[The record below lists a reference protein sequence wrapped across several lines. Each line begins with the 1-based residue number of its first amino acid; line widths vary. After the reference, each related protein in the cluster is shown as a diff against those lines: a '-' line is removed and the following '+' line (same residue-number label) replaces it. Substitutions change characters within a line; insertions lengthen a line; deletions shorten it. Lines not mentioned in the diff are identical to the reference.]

1 MICGVPDLIAVL
13 DNRSG
18 AALGTPGKPPLNT
31 SKGRELTT
39 DYKYG
44 LRVLIIAVT
53 AAPQWTDTQRGLDI
67 GSLSAFGYDIPYVP
81 IGGYVKPVSVI
92 KEYGSK

>member
-1 MICGVPDLIAVL
+1 MPDLIAVL
-13 DNRSG
+13 DNQSG
-18 AALGTPGKPPLNT
+18 AALGTP
-31 SKGRELTT
+31 

-92 KEYGSK
+92 QEYGPKCK

>member
-1 MICGVPDLIAVL
+1 MEKTLMV
-13 DNRSG
+13 
-18 AALGTPGKPPLNT
+18 
-31 SKGRELTT
+31 

-44 LRVLIIAVT
+44 LRVLIVAVT

-67 GSLSAFGYDIPYVP
+67 GSLSAFGYDIPYAP

-92 KEYGSK
+92 REYGSK

>member
-1 MICGVPDLIAVL
+1 VICGVPDLIAVL
-13 DNRSG
+13 DNQSG
-18 AALGTPGKPPLNT
+18 AALGTPGKPPFQFRQEWTLMA
-31 SKGRELTT
+31 

-92 KEYGSK
+92 KEYGPN